1 MGFVEMAAIVVQ
13 TFPEIAILVLLNS
26 FSSLKILE
34 TLLDFSMQPVVV
46 LPHAIHL
53 SILSYQMMTNDMI
66 ENYQL
71 NDMNLSYFLV

>member
-1 MGFVEMAAIVVQ
+1 MGFVEMAVIVVQ
-13 TFPEIAILVLLNS
+13 TFPEIS
-26 FSSLKILE
+26 ILE
-34 TLLDFSMQPVVV
+34 TLLDFSLQQVFA

-71 NDMNLSYFLV
+71 NDMN

>member
-1 MGFVEMAAIVVQ
+1 MGFVEMAVIVVQ
-13 TFPEIAILVLLNS
+13 TFPEISILVLLNS
-26 FSSLKILE
+26 FSSLKIFE
-34 TLLDFSMQPVVV
+34 TLLDFSLQQVFA

-71 NDMNLSYFLV
+71 NDMN